1 MLFGANGVNGVNDVC
16 NCVLHLIL
24 FYHIFFIFSLSIEI
38 NWECSLSAT
47 LTGVARTK
55 PSTPLPIIGTLFQGN
70 QVFYFRFMVS
80 APPRP
85 VCPSY
90 RSFLLIRPQNSPP
103 GATMS
108 TVNFYTWADW
118 YYVLISNK
126 TVSLTTTENKE
137 YSWNMNHSIASSANE
152 SHGDGYFLIWWSK
165 HWSSHG
171 Q

>member
-24 FYHIFFIFSLSIEI
+24 FYCIFFIFSLSIEI

-47 LTGVARTK
+47 LTTTRVARTK

-126 TVSLTTTENKE
+126 TISSTTTEN
-137 YSWNMNHSIASSANE
+137 NE
-152 SHGDGYFLIWWSK
+152 NS
-165 HWSSHG
+165 
-171 Q
+171 

>member
-1 MLFGANGVNGVNDVC
+1 MLFGANDVC
-16 NCVLHLIL
+16 KCVLHLIL

-38 NWECSLSAT
+38 NWECSLSAA
-47 LTGVARTK
+47 LTRVARTK
-55 PSTPLPIIGTLFQGN
+55 PSTSLPIIGTLFWGN

-85 VCPSY
+85 VCPFH

-126 TVSLTTTENKE
+126 MVSLTTTENKTRVLLCKRLFG
-137 YSWNMNHSIASSANE
+137 SGQDLIIRAQSTAIFLCIQPFSA
-152 SHGDGYFLIWWSK
+152 W
-165 HWSSHG
+165 
-171 Q
+171 